1 MVSFDASEIV
11 NWSDMPDAHHQ
22 LPALVR
28 QLAQATAKV
37 SDIDMPSGSS
47 VRLGGWDG
55 LVIATDGRPWVP
67 EGHSG
72 WEISCNK
79 DPRAKATS
87 DYDKRTEDPLGVE
100 VTNTTFVFVTSR
112 RWPGKR
118 EWARTRREAGPWA
131 DVRAFDA
138 DDLVAWLEQA
148 PEVARWFTR
157 VIGNGS
163 TAIEDILEVMKLQ
176 AERHTEITQGFQQL
190 HAGFVDLR
198 ADIGTAFSP
207 TPAALGEP
215 AEPERYSDSAWRA
228 LAEKVDVARDL
239 IGKNMVRS
247 AQVVLEQIRNEA
259 EPIPAELEFRIATN
273 LAVCALADD
282 DFERARAFLE
292 EAHRLQ
298 PKTSKAIANAALAAQ
313 LGKEPERA
321 ILLATQARA
330 LETETSQATAILMQ
344 ALWETGHPEQ
354 LDEMLTSEEWITRD
368 RDCVSVLASIR
379 QQQSRFDDATELY
392 QFLTEGN
399 PEDAYAHLALSQC
412 LLRHSQTDYGRGHHA
427 EDIFTRLRK
436 AACVATRAIELFR
449 TTELKTQLQTAL
461 TARACAH
468 ALLNQH
474 AEATADLD
482 EVLTASP
489 NHPVAAYNKGLLLQL
504 QGRRAEARNL
514 LESIQDPARYP
525 DVALPLAESYLG
537 DGDGRAAI
545 RLMKGTFQLEHPE
558 WQDVHRAGVLC
569 RAEAVENM
577 ACSVSRLL
585 EIALGQEPEN
595 PRLLALNGTC
605 LGIHGSPAESE
616 EALLKAL
623 ERADDPD
630 RTHILAWLGFHYQD
644 LSRFSEAADCFA
656 KVASGSASHPLA
668 VTLMICLANSKRLR
682 EALRWT
688 RDIQETQHP
697 APRMALEIEAW
708 VLGHIGD
715 VNAAV
720 VCYQKLCR
728 HPDAT
733 PADKLVLAMAQ
744 ARCGDRAAALETT
757 QGIDITE
764 FPDDPQSLLKLA
776 QIKWILGAE
785 DYLEDAYRARRQ
797 GASYPDIHIGYV
809 HLLLS
814 REKDMTEPTVIGPGC
829 AVLLRGEGTETWWR
843 ILDYGEEPRDDHEV
857 GPDDDLAGL
866 LQGKHVGESIVLPRL
881 IEDRRY
887 EVAVIQSKFVR
898 AFQETVAAFPTRFP
912 ENTSLST
919 FMVEDDDLTDLFE
932 ITDRRTRTVRIAWD
946 MYLNGRLPLATF
958 ASFVGRST
966 LEVWRAYAGQPS
978 GQIRFG
984 TGTTEEAS
992 QSGAILQAT
1001 DNVVLDMVALL
1012 TVQELGIGEH
1022 LRRRFQR
1029 VTIPQ
1034 HVVDELHV
1042 TLFDTEETVPA
1053 GYLGSDGEGHGIMTE
1068 VSEGAWKEWIEYI
1081 RSVLELA
1088 ESFERTASYHLLD
1101 ADDSPQLFET
1111 LTQAGAGAVF
1121 AGSEQPVAELLL
1133 ISDDLALSSVAR
1145 SFGIDAVNTQA
1156 VLEELQRS
1164 DVITDDEYSSMVGR
1178 LAQLNYWF
1186 VRVGADDIL
1195 RSLEAS
1201 GYATTEASR
1210 AMFKTLQGPYC
1221 DAGSAVSVVADVVI
1235 GLADKATYEQLELI
1249 LSMAMA
1255 ALRHDRVARPI
1266 LLQFRDRI
1274 ASGLALSPGARAQI
1288 LQTLDVYIHTSSI
1301 MV

>member
-1 MVSFDASEIV
+1 M
-11 NWSDMPDAHHQ
+11 
-22 LPALVR
+22 
-28 QLAQATAKV
+28 
-37 SDIDMPSGSS
+37 
-47 VRLGGWDG
+47 
-55 LVIATDGRPWVP
+55 VIATDGRPWVP

-87 DYDKRTEDPLGVE
+87 DYDKRTADPLGVE
-100 VTNTTFVFVTSR
+100 VANTTFVFVTSR
-112 RWPGKR
+112 RWSGKR
-118 EWARTRREAGPWA
+118 EWVRARRESSPWA

-148 PEVARWFTR
+148 PEVTRWFTR

-163 TAIEDILEVMKLQ
+163 TAMEDILEVMKLQ

-190 HAGFVDLR
+190 RAGFVDLR

-215 AEPERYSDSAWRA
+215 AEPERYSNSAWRA
-228 LAEKVDVARDL
+228 LAEKIDVARDL

-259 EPIPAELEFRIATN
+259 DPIPAELEFRIVTN

-282 DFERARAFLE
+282 DFERARTFLG
-292 EAHRLQ
+292 EAYRLQ
-298 PKTSKAIANAALAAQ
+298 PETSKAIANAALAAQ
-313 LGKEPERA
+313 LGKEAERA

-330 LETETSQATAILMQ
+330 LEPETSQATAILMQ
-344 ALWETGHPEQ
+344 ALWETGRPEQ
-354 LDEMLTSEEWITRD
+354 LEEMLTSEEWITRD
-368 RDCVSVLASIR
+368 RECVSVLATIR
-379 QQQSRFDDATELY
+379 QQESRFDDATELY

-412 LLRHSQTDYGRGHHA
+412 LLRHSQTDYGRGHHT

-436 AACVATRAIELFR
+436 ASCAATRAIELLR

-461 TARACAH
+461 IARACACV
-468 ALLNQH
+468 LLNQN

-482 EVLTASP
+482 EVLAAFP

-504 QGRRAEARNL
+504 QGRRVEARSL
-514 LESIQDPARYP
+514 LESIQDPARHA

-537 DGDGRAAI
+537 DGDGKTAI
-545 RLMKGTFQLEHPE
+545 RLMKGAFQLEHPE
-558 WQDVHRAGVLC
+558 WEDVHKAGVLC
-569 RAEAVENM
+569 RAESVENI

-585 EIALGQEPEN
+585 EIALDQEPEN

-605 LGIHGSPAESE
+605 LGIHGSPAEAE
-616 EALLKAL
+616 GALLNAL
-623 ERADDPD
+623 ERADESD
-630 RTHILAWLGFHYQD
+630 RTHILAWLGFHYRD

-656 KVASGSASHPLA
+656 KVANGSASHPLA

-697 APRMALEIEAW
+697 APRIALEIEAW
-708 VLGHIGD
+708 ILGHIGD
-715 VNAAV
+715 ANAAV
-720 VCYQKLCR
+720 ACYQKLCR

-744 ARCGDRAAALETT
+744 ARCGDRATALETT
-757 QGIDITE
+757 QGIDITQLRH
-764 FPDDPQSLLKLA
+764 DPKSLLQLA
-776 QIKWILGAE
+776 QMKWFLGVE

-797 GASYPDIHIGYV
+797 GASDPDIHIGYV
-809 HLLLS
+809 QLCLS

-843 ILDYGEEPRDDHEV
+843 ILDDGEEARDDHEV
-857 GPDDDLAGL
+857 EPNADLARL
-866 LQGKHVGESIVLPRL
+866 LQGKHVGESIMLPRP
-881 IEDRRY
+881 IEDQRY
-887 EVAVIQSKFVR
+887 EVAVVQSKFVR
-898 AFQETVAAFPTRFP
+898 AFQETVATFPTRFP
-912 ENTSLST
+912 EDTSLST
-919 FMVEDDDLTDLFE
+919 FMVADDDLTNLFKFA
-932 ITDRRTRTVRIAWD
+932 DQRTRTVRIARD

-966 LEVWRAYAGQPS
+966 LEVWRANAGQPS
-978 GQIRFG
+978 GRIRFG
-984 TGTTEEAS
+984 IGTTEEAR
-992 QSGAILQAT
+992 QSGTILQAT

-1012 TVQELGIGEH
+1012 TVRELGIGEH

-1034 HVVDELHV
+1034 HVVDELHA
-1042 TLFDTEETVPA
+1042 TLFNTEEMAPA
-1053 GYLGSDGEGHGIMTE
+1053 GYLGSDGEGHGMMTE

-1088 ESFERTASYHLLD
+1088 ESFERTASYRLLD
-1101 ADDSPQLFET
+1101 ADDSSQLFDT
-1111 LTQAGAGAVF
+1111 LTGAGAGAVF
-1121 AGSEQPVAELLL
+1121 AGSEQSVAKLLL
-1133 ISDDLALSSVAR
+1133 VSDDLALSSVAR
-1145 SFGIDAVNTQA
+1145 SFGINAVNTQA
-1156 VLEELQRS
+1156 VLEELERS
-1164 DVITDDEYSSMVGR
+1164 DVITGDEYSSMVGR

-1186 VRVGADDIL
+1186 VRVGTDDIL

-1201 GYATTEASR
+1201 GYATTGASL

-1221 DAGSAVSVVADVVI
+1221 DPGSAVSVAADVVI
-1235 GLADKATYEQLELI
+1235 GLLDKAMYEQLELI

-1266 LLQFRDRI
+1266 LLQFRNRI
-1274 ASGLALSPGARAQI
+1274 ASGLTLSLRARAQI
-1288 LQTLDVYIHTSSI
+1288 LRTVDVYIHTSSI